1 MTLPLLPPCMWRGG
15 RDGPVT
21 TPHGAGGPGARPL
34 RSVRDQGREE
44 ESNPLVRI
52 EVRSPSCLRMLV
64 ELTTFGVA
72 HIYNRGH
79 IGTIFA
85 MPLAQVTF
93 GERNRREGE
102 IRVRRTLGLP
112 FTPASL
118 NIRLYGVHG
127 SRSFLL
133 MPVLGVSPPP
143 CALWV
148 GLAGWSVVRRLGRNP
163 LCASRPGS
171 AESTVLVC
179 LCVPLI
185 LVDLRDVVKGYL
197 EV

>member
-1 MTLPLLPPCMWRGG
+1 
-15 RDGPVT
+15 
-21 TPHGAGGPGARPL
+21 
-34 RSVRDQGREE
+34 
-44 ESNPLVRI
+44 
-52 EVRSPSCLRMLV
+52 
-64 ELTTFGVA
+64 
-72 HIYNRGH
+72 
-79 IGTIFA
+79 

-143 CALWV
+143 CALRV
-148 GLAGWSVVRRLGRNP
+148 GLADWSVVRGLGRDP
-163 LCASRPGS
+163 LRTSRPGS